1 MDRRHLLTGGIGS
14 GKTTAASFFE
24 MLGAVVI
31 SGDQVGHSVI
41 APDGEAFDA
50 VARRFPLALVNGE
63 IDRSLLASHV
73 FENAA
78 ELAALEAITHPAIRR
93 RVVELLPEDDAVTLV
108 EVPLIADFLGPGWG
122 RIVVD
127 APVSV
132 RLQRLLARGM
142 TQADAEARMDAQP
155 TRGEWLEAADLV
167 IDNRGDLES
176 LEGECRVVWGRITS
190 V

>member
-1 MDRRHLLTGGIGS
+1 MERRHLLTGGIGS

-24 MLGAVVI
+24 SLGAVVI
-31 SGDQVGHSVI
+31 SADQVGHLVI

-50 VARRFPLALVNGE
+50 VARRFPLALVDGE
-63 IDRSLLASHV
+63 IDRSVLASQV
-73 FENAA
+73 FGDPS

-93 RVVELLPEDDAVTLV
+93 RVVDLLPEDDAVALV
-108 EVPLIADFLGPGWG
+108 EVPLISDFLGPGWG

-127 APVSV
+127 APVPV
-132 RLQRLLARGM
+132 RLQRLLLRGM
-142 TQADAEARMDAQP
+142 TRVDAEARMDAQP

-167 IDNRGDLES
+167 IDNRGDLAS
-176 LEGECRVVWGRITS
+176 LEGECRAVWGRITS